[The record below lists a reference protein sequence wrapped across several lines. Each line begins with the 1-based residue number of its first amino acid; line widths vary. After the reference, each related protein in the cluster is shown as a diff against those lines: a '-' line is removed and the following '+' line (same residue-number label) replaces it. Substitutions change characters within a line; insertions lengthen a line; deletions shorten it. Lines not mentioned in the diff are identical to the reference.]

1 MEITKEIENAVRTII
16 AKSLMIPE
24 DDVHLHSKLLVEL
37 EAESIDILD
46 IRFGVE
52 QHFGI
57 KFSNEEIKKNLQRM
71 ATEND
76 VTEKDIPNLF
86 TVESICKYVV
96 YKLTQK
102 NEKQ

>member
-1 MEITKEIENAVRTII
+1 MELTKEIKNPVRTII

-24 DDVHLHSKLLVEL
+24 DDVHLHSKLLVDL

-46 IRFGVE
+46 IRFGIE

-57 KFSNEEIKKNLQRM
+57 NFSNEEIKKNLQRI
-71 ATEND
+71 ATEKK
-76 VTEKDIPNLF
+76 VTEKDIPKLF

-96 YKLTQK
+96 HKLTQK
-102 NEKQ
+102 K

>member
-1 MEITKEIENAVRTII
+1 MEITKEIKNPIITII

-24 DDVHLHSKLLVEL
+24 DNVHLHSKLLLEL
-37 EAESIDILD
+37 DAESIDILD

-57 KFSNEEIKKNLQRM
+57 KFSNEEIKTNLERI
-71 ATEND
+71 AAETKLSED
-76 VTEKDIPNLF
+76 DIPNLF

-96 YKLTQK
+96 YKLEQK
-102 NEKQ
+102 NAK